1 MSQKEDKGRPAD
13 SGLQVDCC
21 RRSEGLGGDCGGG
34 KRMESEIERLGRYSP
49 CQWGGFYLWNSDWV
63 LLWQLN
69 LETSKRYS
77 AEEDLPKCRKDQLR
91 VWSSAVSEG
100 IRNVKSI
107 RPRTRRGMPKTI
119 TSIKSSFS
127 YYSLLRFYLTEGWSK
142 PKQRMEMK
150 KTNIMLTETHL
161 LFRLAR
167 QGGCGGVWV
176 FEAVVWFANG
186 AVLIAVSQF
195 QLFVY
200 LLVRYT
206 DCGRTITWND
216 SWVLLSFTAFAI
228 LPNNKPLAIPTLYTW
243 HSYAHN
249 PIL

>member
-1 MSQKEDKGRPAD
+1 MLCQVMYEQNGSVRENHMDCQIDTITRYMCGRR
-13 SGLQVDCC
+13 C
-21 RRSEGLGGDCGGG
+21 RFNHLESRYDTTDNVSERGQRASRGFRFASWLLSSIWRTWG
-34 KRMESEIERLGRYSP
+34 RLWWREEMESEIERLGRYSP

-107 RPRTRRGMPKTI
+107 RPSTRRGMPKTI

-167 QGGCGGVWV
+167 
-176 FEAVVWFANG
+176 
-186 AVLIAVSQF
+186 
-195 QLFVY
+195 
-200 LLVRYT
+200 
-206 DCGRTITWND
+206 
-216 SWVLLSFTAFAI
+216 
-228 LPNNKPLAIPTLYTW
+228 
-243 HSYAHN
+243 
-249 PIL
+249 